1 MIEIGRSLEAWSVVL
16 CGFTEINFMTLCTEF
31 KRFKYANI
39 LDIIFITTH
48 TRVKLEILV
57 MFDMDFIF

>member
-1 MIEIGRSLEAWSVVL
+1 MYRIV
-16 CGFTEINFMTLCTEF
+16 
-31 KRFKYANI
+31 KRLKYANI

-48 TRVKLEILV
+48 TGVKLEILV